1 MKWQDY
7 LKNFEVKNMRLTVA
21 LLIIGGV
28 ILFSII
34 ILLMYDKKSI
44 SKPMRDVDRNP
55 YKEDKDHVISSNQK
69 PIDYDHYIMTTYER
83 LKYIVIAAIVIFV
96 IGYIFYRSIVFAAVL
111 TPMALLYPKYKVKE
125 IIKDRKKELAMQ
137 FKEALYALSSSLT
150 AGKSI
155 EVAFKDTLKDLSILY
170 PSPETYINKE
180 LAYIIRKIE
189 MNETVEEALLALAKR
204 AHIEEIDSFTDVFI
218 TCKRTGGNIIE
229 VIKNTAQVLGDKI
242 EFRNDIN
249 VMLAQRKFEQKVLN
263 LIPIFLILLL
273 SYMSADYMEPV
284 FTTIIG
290 KIVMTISILLL
301 LVGFMISKKIMD
313 IEV

>member
-1 MKWQDY
+1 
-7 LKNFEVKNMRLTVA
+7 
-21 LLIIGGV
+21 
-28 ILFSII
+28 
-34 ILLMYDKKSI
+34 
-44 SKPMRDVDRNP
+44 MRDVDRNP